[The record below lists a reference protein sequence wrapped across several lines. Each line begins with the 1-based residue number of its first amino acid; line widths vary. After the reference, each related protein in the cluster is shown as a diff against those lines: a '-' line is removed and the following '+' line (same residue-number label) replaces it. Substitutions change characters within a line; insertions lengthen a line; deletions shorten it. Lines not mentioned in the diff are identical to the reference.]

1 MAFGFP
7 PKYQREFTFENLTPE
22 AMLITALEAAKKL
35 GWDIGHTAVSGFIA
49 YTKTSF
55 SSWSEEFRFQI
66 SEGKAIILSLCTG
79 SQLMDWGKNK
89 KNVEAFLVAF
99 KECHGSLTPEEII
112 SRYETIKSQSLSG
125 DGQTNQPIETAHG
138 KLDGFLSIFVP
149 VEGFYI
155 TPMLLIVNIFIFFM
169 MVVSG
174 VDFMLPTT
182 DSLITWGANFRPVT
196 LEGEWWRLIASCFI
210 HIGVIHLL
218 MNMYAL
224 LYIGLLLEPQLGK
237 VRFAIAYLVTGIGGS
252 AMSLY
257 WHELTVSAGASGAIF
272 GMYGVFLAMLT
283 TNLIEK
289 SARKTLLTSIGIF
302 VGYNLLNGLKGGI
315 DNAAHIGGLL
325 SGLIIGYAFYLGL
338 KKQDDE
344 NLKWL
349 TTIAPSVIII
359 LAAAFAYFN
368 TPNDIGMYDKKMKVF
383 ASLESNALKVYEKA
397 ANTGGKDL
405 LKELNDHGITNWKKS
420 IQVIKE
426 ADKLNLPYEVHERNK
441 KLIEYCELRI
451 KSYQLIYKALE
462 EDTDNYQSEILIY
475 NKQIESLISEIAGK
489 Q

>member
-1 MAFGFP
+1 
-7 PKYQREFTFENLTPE
+7 
-22 AMLITALEAAKKL
+22 MLITALEAAKKL
-35 GWDIGHTAVSGFIA
+35 DWNIGHTNQNGFVA

-66 SEGKAIILSLCTG
+66 SESKAIIQSQCTG
-79 SQLMDWGKNK
+79 SQLMDWGKNRR
-89 KNVEAFLVAF
+89 NVEAFLVAF
-99 KECHGSLTPEEII
+99 KECHGTLPPDEIM
-112 SRYETIKSQSLSG
+112 SRYEVIKSESASG
-125 DGQTNQPIETAHG
+125 DGTTNQPIETAHG
-138 KLDGFLSIFVP
+138 KLNGFLSIFVP

-155 TPMLLIVNIFIFFM
+155 TPLLLILSIFIFFM

-174 VDFMLPTT
+174 VDFFLPTT
-182 DSLITWGANFRPVT
+182 DSLIAWGANFRPVT
-196 LEGEWWRLIASCFI
+196 LDGEWWRLISSCFL
-210 HIGVIHLL
+210 HIGVIHLA

-237 VRFAIAYLVTGIGGS
+237 ARFAIAYLITGIGGS

-289 SARKTLLTSIGIF
+289 SARKSLLTSIGIF

-325 SGLIIGYAFYLGL
+325 SGLVMGYTFYPSL
-338 KKQDDE
+338 KKQGDE
-344 NLKWL
+344 NLKL
-349 TTIAPSVIII
+349 VTMVAPTILIIF
-359 LAAAFAYFN
+359 LSALSYFK
-368 TPNDIGMYDKKMKVF
+368 TPNDLGMYDKKMKIFV
-383 ASLESNALKVYEKA
+383 SLESKALDVYQKA
-397 ANTGGKDL
+397 ANTGGKEL
-405 LKELNDHGITNWKKS
+405 LKELNDHGVLNWKKG
-420 IQVIKE
+420 IQVIKD
-426 ADKLNLPYEVHERNK
+426 ADKLNLPEQVHERNK

-451 KSYQLIYKALE
+451 KSYQLIYKAID
-462 EDTDNYQSEILIY
+462 EDTDNYQREILAY
-475 NKQIESLISEIAGK
+475 NKQIEDLIAEIAGK